1 MVSFIFQIFEESKE
15 QSNYLNFE
23 SRTNINNQKQVV
35 LRNLKKHMQKINI
48 LIKMN
53 VMILLHEQNNIKLFV
68 HIVKYYSE
76 IVEMFSC

>member
-1 MVSFIFQIFEESKE
+1 MSLIFQIFEDSKE
-15 QSNYLNFE
+15 PSNCLSFE
-23 SRTNINNQKQVV
+23 SRTNFKKQKQVV

-68 HIVKYYSE
+68 HIVKDYSE